1 VTSLGVDS
9 AHDSDPMRETILQ
22 HMTIDFQCRTTLPKL
37 NSVNKKELNQ
47 LVGKVDGAISGISTT
62 TLEETNR
69 LVYGAAKFVCDAVGP
84 KGFGSA
90 TRRTPPWKIRLSK
103 KLLALRRQLSQLIAL
118 REGQLQNERTVSTLT
133 KKFQLNETD
142 LNMTIESLKQQV
154 TAVAHKIRRYDN
166 RCLQYHQNGCS

>member
-1 VTSLGVDS
+1 MRRPKPLSGLQSNLAQAQRLSLGEHQYSEPLVTSLGVDS

-47 LVGKVDGAISGISTT
+47 LVGKVDEAISSISTT

-90 TRRTPPWKIRLSK
+90 TQRTPP
-103 KLLALRRQLSQLIAL
+103 
-118 REGQLQNERTVSTLT
+118 
-133 KKFQLNETD
+133 
-142 LNMTIESLKQQV
+142 
-154 TAVAHKIRRYDN
+154 
-166 RCLQYHQNGCS
+166 